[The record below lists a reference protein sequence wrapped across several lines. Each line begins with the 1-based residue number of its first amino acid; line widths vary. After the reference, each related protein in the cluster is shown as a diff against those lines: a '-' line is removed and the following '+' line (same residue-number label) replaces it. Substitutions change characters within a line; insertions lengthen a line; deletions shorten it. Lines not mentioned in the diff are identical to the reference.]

1 MERVRQCDLAIVGG
15 GLAGGLI
22 ALAMAKRR
30 PDARVL
36 LIEAGDS
43 IGGNHVWSFFDSDI
57 APADRPLVVPLV
69 AHMWD
74 GYHALFPGHRR
85 RLDARYHSITSDKFD
100 RVVRA
105 ALPDASI
112 LTGRKAIGV
121 GPRAVVFADGLRIEA
136 SGVID
141 TRGAGDLS
149 LLDLGWQKFL
159 GQELVLTAP
168 HGLRRP
174 VVMDATV
181 DQLDGYRFVYLLPF
195 GADRLF
201 VEDTY
206 YSDTPGI
213 DRDLLA
219 TRIAAYVASRG
230 WAIARVAKEES
241 GALPV
246 VLGGDFEAYWRSGGA
261 GVAKA
266 GMRAGLFHPT
276 TGYSLPDAV
285 RAARIVTDLRDL
297 SADTL
302 HAALH
307 DFAATTWAQRGF
319 YRLLDRM
326 LFRAARPA
334 ERYRIL
340 ERFYR
345 LDESLVRRFYAAQS
359 TRMDKARILA
369 GRPPVPIGRAV
380 IAMVGNG
387 AGKSGTKDKR
397 L

>member
-1 MERVRQCDLAIVGG
+1 MERVRHCDLAIVGG

-22 ALAMAKRR
+22 ALAMARRR

-36 LIEAGDS
+36 LIEGGET

-57 APADRPLVVPLV
+57 AAADRPLVVPLV
-69 AHMWD
+69 AHWWD
-74 GYHALFPGHRR
+74 GYHVLFPGHRR
-85 RLDARYHSITSDKFD
+85 QLGARYHTITSERFD
-100 RVVRA
+100 RIVRA
-105 ALPDASI
+105 ALPASAI
-112 LTGRKAIGV
+112 ITGRRAIGV
-121 GPRAVVFADGLRIEA
+121 GPRAVVFADGQRIEA
-136 SGVID
+136 AGVID
-141 TRGAGDLS
+141 ARGSGDLS

-159 GQELVLTAP
+159 GQELALTAP
-168 HGLRRP
+168 HGLKRP
-174 VVMDATV
+174 VVMDASV
-181 DQLDGYRFVYLLPF
+181 DQQDGYRFVYLLPF
-195 GADRLF
+195 GPDRLF

-206 YSDTPGI
+206 YSDTPDI

-219 TRIAAYVASRG
+219 DRIAAYAASRG
-230 WAIARVAKEES
+230 WTIAAVEREER

-246 VLGGDFEAYWRSGGA
+246 VMGGDFEGYWRSGGA

-266 GMRAGLFHPT
+266 GVRAGLFHPT

-285 RAARIVTDLRDL
+285 RAARLVTDLRDL

-307 DFAATTWAQRGF
+307 DFAAASWAERGF

-326 LFRAARPA
+326 LFRAALPA
-334 ERYRIL
+334 ERYRVL

-345 LDESLVRRFYAAQS
+345 LDDSLVGRFYAARS

-369 GRPPVPIGRAV
+369 GRPPVPIGRA
-380 IAMVGNG
+380 IKAMM
-387 AGKSGTKDKR
+387 AGQPGVKDKR
-397 L
+397 A